1 MNNLSQILADEFH
14 VSPSRIDSVIS
25 LIDDGCTIPF
35 IARYRKE
42 QHGGMDDVM
51 LRAIDERLS
60 YLRSLEKRRAE
71 VRSAINELGK
81 LNEALA
87 SAIDRASTLSEVE
100 ELYRPYRQ
108 KRRTRASAAREKGL
122 EPLAA
127 LLLEQPAGLTD
138 LNAAAA
144 LYVNPD
150 LGVFSVD
157 EAMIGASDVLAELV
171 SDSVQAR
178 QILRKTLYDSGTLH
192 SEQDRPEDSVYRTY
206 YHADFRLNRLRGHQV
221 LALNRGEKEGFLKLS
236 VSAGSDALPA
246 IIRLFVIPGRPAAG
260 FVRAAVED
268 GCARLLFPSVVREIR
283 SGLTDDACNGAIRS
297 FAMNLRHLLMQP
309 PVRGKVTLGLDPGY
323 RNGCKLAVVDGTG
336 KVLDTAVIYPTPPYS
351 RVEQAQAVLTGLIR
365 KHGVEMIAIGNGTA
379 SREAERLVAAVISGT
394 QVQYAMVNEAGA
406 SVYSASE
413 LASEEFPEYDVNLR
427 SAISIARR
435 LQDPLAELVKI
446 DPKSI
451 GVGQYQH
458 DMPQAQLTQALDAVV
473 EDCVNAVGADLNAAS
488 PSLLAHISGLSKTVA
503 RNIVRYREENGPFTS
518 RSELLNVPKLGPK
531 AFQQCAGFLRVPE
544 SQNVL
549 DRTGVHPESY
559 EAALKLLSLCGYVPE
574 DAASGRLQQLES
586 RVQETGAAALAEQ
599 CGCGELT
606 LQDIVRELMKPG
618 RDVRENP
625 VGPLLRADVMEIQD
639 LKPGMRLSGTVRNV
653 TDFGAFVDIG
663 VHHDGLVHTSR
674 MADRYIRHPSEV
686 VSVGDIVQVV
696 VLEVDAK
703 KQRISLS
710 MRTSDGSK

>member
-1 MNNLSQILADEFH
+1 MSNLSQILADEFH
-14 VSPSRIDSVIS
+14 VSLSRIDSVIS

-71 VRSAINELGK
+71 VRSAISELGQ

-87 SAIDRASTLSEVE
+87 SAIDSASTLSEVE
-100 ELYRPYRQ
+100 ELYRPFRQ

-122 EPLAA
+122 EPLSA

-150 LGVFSVD
+150 LGVFTAD
-157 EAMIGASDVLAELV
+157 EAMSGASDILAELV

-236 VSAGSDALPA
+236 VSVGCDALLA

-268 GCARLLFPSVVREIR
+268 GYARLLFPSVAREIR
-283 SGLTDDACNGAIRS
+283 SGLADDACTGAIRS

-323 RNGCKLAVVDGTG
+323 RNGCKLAVVDGIG

-351 RVEQAQAVLTGLIR
+351 RVEQAQAVLIGLIQ

-394 QVQYAMVNEAGA
+394 EVQYAIVNEAGA

-503 RNIVRYREENGPFTS
+503 RNIVKYREENGPFTS

-586 RVQETGAAALAEQ
+586 RVQETGAAVLAEQ

-696 VLEVDAK
+696 VLEVDVK

-710 MRTSDGSK
+710 MRASDGSK